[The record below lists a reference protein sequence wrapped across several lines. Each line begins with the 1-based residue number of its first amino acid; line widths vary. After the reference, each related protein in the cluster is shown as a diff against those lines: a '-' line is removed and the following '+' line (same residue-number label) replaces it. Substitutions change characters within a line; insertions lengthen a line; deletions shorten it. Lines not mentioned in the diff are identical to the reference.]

1 MKNNIHLT
9 HKFVEYIP
17 DKLDDGVV
25 YVSMKFATAVHKCCC
40 GCGCE
45 VVTPLSPSG
54 WQLSYDGESIS
65 LRPSIGNWGFPCKS
79 HYWIKNDAVKWAGKW
94 STKENYEDRTANHK
108 SRPEKNTVDKT
119 TVCSKPKRKL

>member
-17 DKLDDGVV
+17 DKLEDRTV
-25 YVSMKFATAVHKCCC
+25 YVSMRFATAVHKCCC
-40 GCGCE
+40 GCGHE

-65 LRPSIGNWGFPCKS
+65 LWPSIGNWNFPCKS
-79 HYWIKNDAVKWAGKW
+79 HYWIKNDSVKWARKW
-94 STKENYEDRTANHK
+94 STKEIYEDHPMNYK
-108 SRPEKNTVDKT
+108 SRSEKNTVDKT
-119 TVCSKPKRKL
+119 TVRSKPKRK